1 MYISAAILN
10 LKQNS
15 NTKGYFKFKCL
26 WRQFCAFF
34 AVVEMKLFQ
43 GKNTINRR
51 QVHIC
56 LSANLYIFSLQ
67 LLWRQTQQNKLVL
80 FFYPAIIIN
89 FMDTIGT
96 FPRWKCC
103 FNGDI
108 QQENPTVTARGSVCP
123 PVASSLIYQ
132 DSHQESHSWWLC
144 VFETFHLLSH
154 FTDA

>member
-1 MYISAAILN
+1 MFMKTI
-10 LKQNS
+10 
-15 NTKGYFKFKCL
+15 
-26 WRQFCAFF
+26 FCIF
-34 AVVEMKLFQ
+34 AVMEMKLFQ

-132 DSHQESHSWWLC
+132 DDSQESDCWWLC
-144 VFETFHLLSH
+144 VFETEHH
-154 FTDA
+154 FTFYRRCLQFMSETRTIFIASNKHGDSH